1 MEGGRQRLEASGEGA
16 FNSFNL
22 PPRGAPLEPPMNLS
36 RYLTLYAAL
45 WKNSVVREMGFKT
58 NFLLWIVV
66 ELLWF
71 ALQICFIAVIY
82 RHTDRIGDWTQ
93 WQVVLLIGASHFI
106 QQLFQAFFLINCAQV
121 SEYVRTGKLDFM
133 LLLPVS
139 TRFIVSL
146 RQVDL
151 GGFVNAASALIVM
164 GYAARQLHLQPAAV
178 QLLGFLILIA
188 ASVLIHY
195 SLMFLLATVSFWT
208 VRAQGIVWGYYSLFN
223 IARLPDAA
231 FQGFFKVFF
240 TFAVP
245 MLLVSNVPVKLLVD
259 KLSSPLEMLLLL
271 AMSGVC
277 LAVSEAGWRFSLR
290 HYTSA
295 SS

>member
-1 MEGGRQRLEASGEGA
+1 MTT
-16 FNSFNL
+16 NIT
-22 PPRGAPLEPPMNLS
+22 
-36 RYLTLYAAL
+36 RYWRIYVAL
-45 WKNSVVREMGFKT
+45 WKNSVIREMSFKS
-58 NFLLWIVV
+58 NFLLWIIT

-71 ALQICFIAVIY
+71 ALQLAFIVVIY
-82 RHTDRIGDWTQ
+82 QHTDHIGDWSKY
-93 WQVVLLIGASHFI
+93 QVVLLMGVSHFI
-106 QQLFQAFFLINCAQV
+106 QQIFQAFFLTNCTQI

-133 LLLPVS
+133 LLLPIN

-151 GGFVNAASALIVM
+151 GGFINAGSAVAVM
-164 GYAARQLHLQPAAV
+164 GYALRQLHLVPSLLQM
-178 QLLGFLILIA
+178 LGFLSLVA
-188 ASVLIHY
+188 AGVFIHY
-195 SLMFLLATVSFWT
+195 SLMFLLSSISFWT

-231 FQGFFKVFF
+231 YRGFFKAFF

-245 MLLVSNVPVKLLVD
+245 MILVANVPAKLLAD
-259 KLSSPLEMLLLL
+259 KLKSPLEMLLLVV
-271 AMSGVC
+271 MGVVC
-277 LAVSEAGWRFSLR
+277 WVVSEIGWRFSVR

>member
-1 MEGGRQRLEASGEGA
+1 MAA
-16 FNSFNL
+16 NSPRTLLGPL
-22 PPRGAPLEPPMNLS
+22 P
-36 RYLTLYAAL
+36 RYFGIYAAL
-45 WKNSVVREMGFKT
+45 WKNSITREMGFKS
-58 NFLLWIVV
+58 NFLLWIVT

-71 ALQICFIAVIY
+71 ALQLAFIAVIY
-82 RHTDRIGDWTQ
+82 QHTDRIGDWSK
-93 WQVVLLIGASHFI
+93 WQVVLLMGASHFI
-106 QQLFQAFFLINCAQV
+106 QQIFQAFFLTNCTQI

-133 LLLPVS
+133 LLLPVN

-151 GGFVNAASALIVM
+151 GGFVNAGSAVAVIF
-164 GYAARQLHLQPAAV
+164 YALRQLHLVPSLLQV
-178 QLLGFLILIA
+178 LGFLVLVA
-188 ASVLIHY
+188 AGVFVHY
-195 SLMFLLATVSFWT
+195 SLMFLLSSISFWT

-231 FQGFFKVFF
+231 YRGFFKVFF

-245 MLLVSNVPVKLLVD
+245 MILVANIPARLLAD
-259 KLSSPLEMLLLL
+259 KLNSVWEMLLLL
-271 AMSGVC
+271 GMSAACG
-277 LAVSEAGWRFSLR
+277 LVSELGWRFSVR

>member
-1 MEGGRQRLEASGEGA
+1 MSRAVDTRNTGTGGAAARAGFCAGLR
-16 FNSFNL
+16 
-22 PPRGAPLEPPMNLS
+22 
-36 RYLTLYAAL
+36 RYGRIYVAL
-45 WKNSVVREMGFKT
+45 WKNSIIREMSFKS

-71 ALQICFIAVIY
+71 ALQLAFIAVIY
-82 RHTDRIGDWTQ
+82 QHTDHIGDWSK
-93 WQVVLLIGASHFI
+93 WEVVLLMGASHFI
-106 QQLFQAFFLINCAQV
+106 QQIFQAFFLSNCTQI

-133 LLLPVS
+133 LLLPVN

-151 GGFVNAASALIVM
+151 GGFVNASSAVVVM
-164 GYAARQLHLQPAAV
+164 IYALSQLHLVPSILQV
-178 QLLGFLILIA
+178 LGFLLLVA
-188 ASVLIHY
+188 AGVFTHY
-195 SLMFLLATVSFWT
+195 SLMFLLASISFWT
-208 VRAQGIVWGYYSLFN
+208 VRAQGIVWGYYSLFT

-231 FQGFFKVFF
+231 YRGFFKVFF

-245 MLLVSNVPVKLLVD
+245 MILVANVPARLLAA
-259 KLSSPLEMLLLL
+259 KLSSPLQMLLLL
-271 AMSGVC
+271 GMAIIC
-277 LAVSEAGWRFSLR
+277 WLASELAWRLSVR